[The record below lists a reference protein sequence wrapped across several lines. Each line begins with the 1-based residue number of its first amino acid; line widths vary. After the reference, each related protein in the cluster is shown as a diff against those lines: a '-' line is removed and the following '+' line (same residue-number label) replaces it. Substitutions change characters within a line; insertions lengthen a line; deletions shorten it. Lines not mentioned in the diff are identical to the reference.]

1 MTQTAAAPLNPLE
14 TLDLHIADG
23 RVDWAALSH
32 EQLHD
37 LIRGARQ
44 RIEDI
49 EPREPT
55 EGLLQRSL
63 MLEETARSFAPL
75 QHRYTGLLKDAFDT
89 PKLRSTVD
97 LPKGKTPFRD
107 ATDMLA
113 KTHGIRAYEASGR
126 TKIAVAMTPK
136 RASDPERDDTVAVGE
151 TKLPILGAIQA
162 QGNIHPSKL
171 SSALNMINAVDQEA
185 EAAGKDQEYRDNL
198 QRLVEK
204 DLAGRIG
211 ATSPEEFSHYV
222 SNKKKDI
229 LASIDPA
236 DKKFTQGQTD
246 AMHSAWC
253 EGTVRGNQ
261 NAYKWVIITD
271 AEGNEA
277 FKTIEA
283 TANNPRAK
291 DDDEQEFDSRTRGQ
305 RSMHAFRDAIKFA
318 LANLSNSDLRGA
330 NGAHTQ
336 MVVMADYPTL
346 MEGVRR
352 ELAELLPDIE
362 AEQRERLL
370 AMLAEAELAKEIGDS
385 PEDEDVEN
393 GSLIPA
399 PNARVTGKTARELEL
414 DGEVVTLPPPK
425 TPDISAIL
433 HDDNLDRLQPRISQG
448 IYTPYMPPDAL
459 LRMLCDVSVSPVT
472 LTGRRQVLSIGRK
485 QRKFSESIRRAILAR
500 DRGCTVPGCHWPAAW
515 CELHHVIPW
524 SQDGET
530 SVENGTLMCS
540 HHHQAL
546 HAKMLHIERVDG
558 EIQFRLH
565 PLLDPAQQPRKN
577 YFWQS

>member
-1 MTQTAAAPLNPLE
+1 MTQTTAPPLNPFE
-14 TLDLHIADG
+14 MLDSHIADG
-23 RVDWAALSH
+23 RVDWESLST

-44 RIEDI
+44 RIDEL
-49 EPREPT
+49 EPDEPT

-89 PKLRSTVD
+89 PKFRTTVD

-107 ATDMLA
+107 ATDMVA
-113 KTHGIRAYEASGR
+113 KTHGLRAYEASGR
-126 TKIAVAMTPK
+126 AKIAAAMTPI
-136 RASDPERDDTVAVGE
+136 RPCDPGRDETVAVGE
-151 TKLPILGAIQA
+151 TKLPLLGAIQA

-185 EAAGKDQEYRDNL
+185 VAAGKDREYRDDL
-198 QRLVEK
+198 RRVIEK
-204 DLAGRIG
+204 DLVGKIED
-211 ATSPEEFSHYV
+211 TSPEEFSHYV
-222 SNKKKDI
+222 SNKKKDL
-229 LASIDPA
+229 LASIDPP
-236 DKKFTQGQTD
+236 DKKFTESQTD
-246 AMHSAWC
+246 AMHNAWC

-291 DDDEQEFDSRTRGQ
+291 DEEEQEFDSRTRGQ

-318 LANLSNSDLRGA
+318 LANISNSDLRGA
-330 NGAHTQ
+330 SGAHTQ

-346 MEGVRR
+346 MEGIRQ
-352 ELAELLPDIE
+352 ELAELLPDIG

-370 AMLAEAELAKEIGDS
+370 GMLAEAELAKELGDY
-385 PEDEDVEN
+385 PADDEADHLGIVPAEDTTLTDNAAQE
-393 GSLIPA
+393 LA
-399 PNARVTGKTARELEL
+399 P
-414 DGEVVTLPPPK
+414 DGGVVTLSHPK
-425 TPDISAIL
+425 TTDVSAIL

-448 IYTPYMPPDAL
+448 IYTPYIPPDAL

-485 QRKFSESIRRAILAR
+485 QRKFSEPLRRAILAR
-500 DRGCTVPGCHWPAAW
+500 DRGCAVPGCHWPAAW
-515 CELHHVIPW
+515 CELHHIIAW
-524 SQDGET
+524 SQNGET

-546 HAKMLHIERVDG
+546 HAKMLDVVRVDG
-558 EIQFRLH
+558 EIRFILH
-565 PLLDPAQQPRKN
+565 PLIDPAQQPRKN
-577 YFWQS
+577 YFRQS